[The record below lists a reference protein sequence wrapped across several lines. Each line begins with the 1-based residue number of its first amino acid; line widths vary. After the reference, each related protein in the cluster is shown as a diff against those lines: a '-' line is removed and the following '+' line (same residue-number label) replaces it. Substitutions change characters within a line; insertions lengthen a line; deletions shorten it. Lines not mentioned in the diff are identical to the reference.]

1 MTIYF
6 KKYIYIYDKEEH
18 YYRRS
23 TNEIESFIRE
33 TVETYDVQITG
44 LAHLFGEMRAHIS
57 AMGGSFPDLPFNLEP
72 NKIPVK
78 NGVLNFKFEENR
90 GSVELLPHGPENY
103 FTFVLNA
110 EYKPEIGTDLA
121 MALLSKWVPEPRTF
135 NLVQAP
141 AQAFVQM
148 QTQASLKKAYILQGA
163 QHSGKTSYLKFL
175 RE

>member
-1 MTIYF
+1 MT
-6 KKYIYIYDKEEH
+6 
-18 YYRRS
+18 S
-23 TNEIESFIRE
+23 
-33 TVETYDVQITG
+33 QITG

-121 MALLSKWVPEPRTF
+121 MALPKQVGYRTQDVQSGSSARPSIRPDADAGKLEKGLHPSRSATFRKDKLPEVSP
-135 NLVQAP
+135 
-141 AQAFVQM
+141 
-148 QTQASLKKAYILQGA
+148 
-163 QHSGKTSYLKFL
+163 
-175 RE
+175 

>member
-1 MTIYF
+1 MTR
-6 KKYIYIYDKEEH
+6 KSTTTEEV
-18 YYRRS
+18 

-33 TVETYDVQITG
+33 TVETYDVPSTG

-110 EYKPEIGTDLA
+110 EYKPEIGTESA
-121 MALLSKWVPEPRTF
+121 MAFLSKWVPNPGRSIWF
-135 NLVQAP
+135 KRPPKHSSRCRRRQA
-141 AQAFVQM
+141 
-148 QTQASLKKAYILQGA
+148 
-163 QHSGKTSYLKFL
+163 
-175 RE
+175 